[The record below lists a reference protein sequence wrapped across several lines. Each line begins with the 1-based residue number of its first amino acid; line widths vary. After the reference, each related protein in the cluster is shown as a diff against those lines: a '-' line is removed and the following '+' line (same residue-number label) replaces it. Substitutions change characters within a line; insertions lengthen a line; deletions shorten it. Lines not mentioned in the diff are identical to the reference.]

1 MNKIVACLAM
11 VLFLCGITGI
21 SAQETEQP
29 AEPGA
34 GTGKAKFE
42 VETTELGVHAL
53 VTDKEGRV
61 VEDLKQEDFELL
73 ENDIPQEI
81 THFDISKV
89 EDVRSPAAAEEG
101 EPRTKESKL
110 EQARAQLSKPPVRTI
125 LLYVDTQNLSFS
137 SLNWVKRALQ
147 RFIDEQL
154 TDQDLVALASSETLG
169 VAQQFT
175 RDRRIL
181 KYAAEQIQYNPTNF
195 YSSMTPNI
203 AAGVVDDRMDAMRL
217 AVDVVRREE
226 SVFCPCSMLRQ
237 LAFEKASR
245 VLLEASYARE
255 NTLLII
261 NYFARQMADLP
272 GKRMIVVF
280 SDGFTLY
287 DRSGNRQDD
296 GLHEAVSRA
305 VVSGVTIYSID
316 AKGLAAPVTLD
327 AARKGPTFENGRSP
341 IDELLVQCLDEC
353 EATYASNSSSA
364 DPITSATAWDQF
376 AQCSEQCQAK
386 YPSQFMCPDEAFDPD
401 PVCDFPGSGELDTYI
416 ESSEIEKMNGLNS
429 LAVETGGK
437 MYDQTNDLNEAL
449 GQALADNRFFYV
461 LSYSLTARKDDDSL
475 HCIEVRVRDHPEYT
489 VRSQRCFR
497 PSALRENLDDTTPK
511 TPQERLVRAMRSP
524 LPLTDLGVSTRADF
538 LESEDDDKQV
548 SLTVYFEGDRLQYRE
563 QEQGG
568 SVELEV
574 MSFIYDSSG
583 DRVEGISASVEG
595 RFSSEDMAK
604 AKNCG
609 FRLFLRRLSLKP
621 GVYQVRV
628 GVREEGTDRMGTAT
642 TWLEVPEPEPDKLE
656 MSSLILS
663 NPLDMGLVDSE
674 GTDVGELE
682 QVKIVQGVPMYS
694 RTDIFYYTLRVHR
707 ISQADAKSD
716 LLLKRELYQWGSP
729 VKTDEWVK
737 VKEEQA
743 NTDSKGWFDVDG
755 ELDISNLD
763 PGVYEMRITLKNTP
777 SEETVQRAVVF
788 GIL

>member
-1 MNKIVACLAM
+1 MNKIFACLAM
-11 VLFLCGITGI
+11 ILFLCGITGI
-21 SAQETEQP
+21 SAQETERP
-29 AEPGA
+29 AEQGA
-34 GTGKAKFE
+34 ENGKARFE
-42 VETTELGVHAL
+42 VATTELGVRAI
-53 VTDKEGRV
+53 VTDKNGRI

-89 EDVRSPAAAEEG
+89 ENVRSPAAAEEG
-101 EPRTKESKL
+101 ESRTKESKL

-175 RDRRIL
+175 RDRKIL

-195 YSSMTPNI
+195 YSSLTPNI
-203 AAGVVDDRMDAMRL
+203 AAGVIDDRMDAMRM

-296 GLHEAVSRA
+296 GLHEAISRA
-305 VVSGVTIYSID
+305 VVSGVAIYSID
-316 AKGLAAPVTLD
+316 AKGLAASVTLD
-327 AARKGPTFENGRSP
+327 AARKGPTLESP
-341 IDELLVQCLDEC
+341 VDDLLVQCLDEC

-364 DPITSATAWDQF
+364 DPTANATAWDQF

-386 YPSQFMCPDEAFDPD
+386 YPTAFMCPDEAFDPD
-401 PVCDFPGSGELDTYI
+401 PVCDFPGPGELDTYI

-449 GQALADNRFFYV
+449 GEALDDNRFFYV
-461 LSYSLTARKDDDSL
+461 LSYNLTAGKDDDSL

-497 PSALRENLDDTTPK
+497 PSALRENLDDINPK
-511 TPQERLVRAMRSP
+511 TPQERLIRAMRSP
-524 LPLTDLGVSTRADF
+524 LPLTDLGVSTRVDF
-538 LESEDDDKQV
+538 LETEDDDKQV

-568 SVELEV
+568 IVELEV

-583 DRVEGISASVEG
+583 DQVEGISASVEG
-595 RFSSEDMAK
+595 RFTSEDMMK
-604 AKNCG
+604 ARNCG
-609 FRLFLRRLSLKP
+609 FRLFLRRLSLEP

-628 GVREEGTDRMGTAT
+628 GAREEGTDRMGTAT
-642 TWLEVPEPEPDKLE
+642 TWLEVPEQNPDKLE

-663 NPLDMGLVDSE
+663 NPLDMDLVDSE

-682 QVKIVQGVPMYS
+682 QVKIVQGVPMYAP
-694 RTDIFYYTLRVHR
+694 TDIFYYTFRVHR
-707 ISQADAKSD
+707 ISQVAAGSD
-716 LLLKRELYQWGSP
+716 LLLRRELYQWGSP
-729 VKTDEWVK
+729 IRTDEWVQI
-737 VKEEQA
+737 EREQA
-743 NTDSKGWFDVDG
+743 NADSKGWFDIDG

-763 PGVYEMRITLKNTP
+763 PGVYEMRITLKNAP